1 MPQKPNDNKSALVL
15 SGQKISIRLDKN
27 SGTMHLSRK
36 DGKVKFG
43 PILFWAGFKPKPNDN
58 KFLFSTVVVPG
69 EPQLLKKQKTPV
81 GSADIIRWPVTLAG
95 CEFIWETAFFEE
107 EEFALF
113 RVRLVNQSKSP
124 VWVDALSPF
133 SYRGAGDG
141 LELGAGYTVWKFFR
155 LGYQSWSPAGALDFM
170 EPQPRPKNFLAR
182 KLGVAPFLHKRQNP
196 HLWSSE
202 WMAQIVE
209 PELDATA
216 LLGFITS
223 KGQTGVI
230 EAEAKYER
238 FRRFEAVADCEG
250 IEVSPGEELCSEWAI
265 VMLSD
270 APRAT
275 QKKYF
280 ELWAQA
286 MSARKSKTMSG
297 WCSWY
302 YYFEKIDQFAFEKN
316 LEQAKKLSPKIELFL
331 LDEGYESN
339 VGDWLD
345 WHPKFSAGP
354 EQMAEKIHA
363 AGFKAGI
370 WLAPFLASRTSRL
383 FKEHRGWFLKTGRG
397 DPVLAMTNPNFKGI
411 LAYALDATN
420 PEFQKWLKGLTEK
433 LVHES
438 GFDYLKLDFIYAA
451 SLYGKRYDPKA
462 TGAAALRKGL
472 EVIREAA
479 GEKTCILGCGAPFG
493 PAIGLVDS
501 MRVSQ
506 DTDRRWKNAMDL
518 AFGIDIAPAMRS
530 SLKQSICRSLTGGR
544 LWSLDPDCLVL
555 GNTQAY
561 NQSLNVFSTGGKL
574 DENDIKTQL
583 VIFYMLAGQALL
595 SEDLQKLNQQQLD
608 WFSSML
614 PVPDRAAEP
623 IDLFDREFSQELFL
637 AGEETSLLAIFNWS
651 NRPQPCRINLLKY
664 GLKKKYHA
672 FEFWGKKYH
681 GEIEGRW
688 ESGKINPRAVK
699 FFALTEVKDR
709 PQIIG
714 LDFHLGMGKD
724 CAELKT
730 SGKSSK
736 ITAIINLPGRRKG
749 NLYIKFPD
757 QREPRQVAVEFE
769 DKLAL
774 EIE

>member
-1 MPQKPNDNKSALVL
+1 MPLKPSDKKSALEL

-27 SGTMHLSRK
+27 QGAVHLSRK

-43 PILFWAGFKPKPNDN
+43 PILFWAGFSPKPGDK
-58 KFLFSTVVVPG
+58 KFLFSTVVIPG
-69 EPQLLKKQKTPV
+69 EPELLKNQKTPV
-81 GSADIIRWPVTLAG
+81 GNADLVQWPAELAG
-95 CEFIWETAFFEE
+95 CEFIWEIAFFEE
-107 EEFALF
+107 EDYALF
-113 RVRLVNQSKSP
+113 RLRVLNKNKSP

-155 LGYQSWSPAGALDFM
+155 LGYQSWSPAGAVDFM

-182 KLGVAPFLHKRQNP
+182 KLGAAPFLHKRQNQ

-223 KGQTGVI
+223 KDQTGAV

-238 FRRFEAVADCEG
+238 FRRFEAIADCEG
-250 IEVSPGEELCSEWAI
+250 VEVSAGEELCSEWAVAI
-265 VMLSD
+265 LSD

-286 MSARKSKTMSG
+286 MSARKTRTMSG

-302 YYFEKIDQFAFEKN
+302 YYFEKIDQLAFEKN
-316 LEQAKKLSPKIELFL
+316 LEQAKKLNPKIELFQ

-339 VGDWLD
+339 PGDWLD

-354 EQMAEKIHA
+354 TQLAEKIHD
-363 AGFKAGI
+363 AGFKAGV
-370 WLAPFLASRTSRL
+370 WLAPFLASRSSRL
-383 FKEHRGWFLKTGRG
+383 FKEHRGWFLKNARG
-397 DPVLAMTNPNFKGI
+397 APVLAMTNPKFKGF

-420 PEFQKWLKGLTEK
+420 PEFQKWLKELTEK
-433 LVHES
+433 LVHEC

-472 EVIREAA
+472 EIIREAA
-479 GEKTCILGCGAPFG
+479 GEKTYILGCGAPFG
-493 PAIGLVDS
+493 PAIGLADS
-501 MRVSQ
+501 MRVSE
-506 DTDRRWKNAMDL
+506 DTDRRWKNPIDL
-518 AFGIDIAPAMRS
+518 AFGIEIAPAMRS
-530 SLKQSICRSLTGGR
+530 CLKQSMCRSLTGGR
-544 LWSLDPDCLVL
+544 LWSLDPDCLIL
-555 GNTQAY
+555 
-561 NQSLNVFSTGGKL
+561 STGGKL
-574 DENDIKTQL
+574 DENDIKAQL
-583 VIFYMLAGQALL
+583 TIFYMLAGQMLL
-595 SEDLQKLNQQQLD
+595 SEDLAKLGQQQLD
-608 WFSSML
+608 WFSFA
-614 PVPDRAAEP
+614 VPAPERAAEP
-623 IDLFDREFSQELFL
+623 IDLFDREFPQELFL
-637 AGEETSLLAIFNWS
+637 AGAETNLLALFNWS
-651 NRPQPCRINLLKY
+651 DRPQPCRINLLKY
-664 GLKKKYHA
+664 GLQKKYHA
-672 FEFWGKKYH
+672 FEFWSKKYH
-681 GEIEGRW
+681 GEIEGKW
-688 ESGKINPRAVK
+688 GSGKIDPRAVK

-724 CAELKT
+724 YAELKT

-736 ITAIINLPGRRKG
+736 VIAAINLPGKRKG
-749 NLYIKFPD
+749 SLYIKFPD
-757 QREPRQVAVEFE
+757 QREPKQVAVEFE